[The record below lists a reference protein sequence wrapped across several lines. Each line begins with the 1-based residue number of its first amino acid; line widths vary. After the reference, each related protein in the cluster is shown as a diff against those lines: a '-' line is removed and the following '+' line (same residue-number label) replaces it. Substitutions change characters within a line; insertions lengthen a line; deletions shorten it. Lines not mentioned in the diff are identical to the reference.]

1 MLFSV
6 PNVEGVK
13 MQLKDKVAIVTGGT
27 KGIGRAV
34 AILFAEEGAE
44 VIANFS
50 KDVTAAEDL
59 MKEAKSRGL
68 RIRLFKAD
76 VTQFDQV
83 KEMVEEIFAQY
94 GRIDILVNNVGLIR
108 DNFLMLMSD
117 DDWDSLVKTNLSSL
131 FYCSKTVIRKMIP
144 QRRGKIINIS
154 SISGILGTSGQTN
167 YSTTK
172 GGVISFTK
180 SLARELGSFN
190 IHVNAVAPGLIESEV
205 VSKMPK
211 EKVEAIIKSSSLG
224 RMGKP
229 EEVAKV
235 VLFLSSEH
243 SDYITG
249 QTIIVDGGII

>member
-1 MLFSV
+1 ML
-6 PNVEGVK
+6 
-13 MQLKDKVAIVTGGT
+13 LKDQAAIVTGGT
-27 KGIGRAV
+27 KGIGK
-34 AILFAEEGAE
+34 AICLLFAEEGAK

-50 KDVTAAEDL
+50 KDVNAAEDL
-59 MKEAKSRGL
+59 LQEAKSKGL
-68 RIRLFKAD
+68 SIGLFKAD

-83 KEMVEEIFAQY
+83 KEMVEEAFAQY

-117 DDWDSLVKTNLSSL
+117 EDWDSLIKTNLNSL
-131 FYCSKTVIRKMIP
+131 FYCCKTVIRKMIP

-172 GGVISFTK
+172 GGIISFTK

-190 IHVNAVAPGLIESEV
+190 IHVNAIAPGLIESEV
-205 VSKMPK
+205 ISKMPE
-211 EKVEAIIKSSSLG
+211 EKVESIIKSTSLG
-224 RMGKP
+224 RIGKP
-229 EEVAKV
+229 EEVAQV
-235 VLFLSSEH
+235 VLFLASEH
-243 SDYITG
+243 SSYITG